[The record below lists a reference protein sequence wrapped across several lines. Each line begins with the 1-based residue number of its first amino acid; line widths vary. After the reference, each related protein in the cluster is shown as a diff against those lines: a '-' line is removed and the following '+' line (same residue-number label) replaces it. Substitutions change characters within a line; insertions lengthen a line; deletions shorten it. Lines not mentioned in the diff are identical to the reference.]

1 MIRNRREF
9 GLTGASF
16 GTKSTER
23 VSGSSDCES
32 SSSSLQERCSDESE
46 SFSSDSV
53 CLGGL

>member
-1 MIRNRREF
+1 MEF